1 MGLKERS
8 YKYQLKCEVDGS
20 EDPGDLEKKEK
31 SSGCYTPEMLYRS
44 TLEGKKCNMVSGKG
58 ILLATTFVAF
68 ILQH

>member
-31 SSGCYTPEMLYRS
+31 SSGCYTPDMLYRS
-44 TLEGKKCNMVSGKG
+44 TLDRGG
-58 ILLATTFVAF
+58 ISEQNFKYAL
-68 ILQH
+68 H